1 MLEAMPN
8 RAAIWNFLF
17 GRLTL
22 DSLPFLANN
31 AEGRIL
37 LVTLAVVVVIG
48 VAILAAVTKYRKWG
62 YLWHEW
68 FTSVDHK
75 KLGIMYMILGTVML
89 LRGFSDAIMMRAQQ
103 AYAFGP
109 ELGYLPPQ
117 HYDQIFSAHGSI
129 MIFFVGMTYIV
140 GLMNYIMPLQSA
152 RATSRFRT
160 STT

>member
-1 MLEAMPN
+1 MLEAMPH

-31 AEGRIL
+31 AEGHIL
-37 LVTLAVVVVIG
+37 LVTLAVVVIIG
-48 VAILAAVTKYRKWG
+48 VAILAAITKYRKWG

-109 ELGYLPPQ
+109 DRKSTRLNSSHP
-117 HYDQIFSAHGSI
+117 SI
-129 MIFFVGMTYIV
+129 SYAVFC
-140 GLMNYIMPLQSA
+140 LKK
-152 RATSRFRT
+152 
-160 STT
+160 